1 MSLTQSYVGGVY
13 EEQGLEAVRCWLEPL
28 FRPYMVE
35 AYRVVRVQHGLPPT
49 SDYTHDQ
56 SSTTPNMGIRMPFTP
71 TWSTPPPSRI
81 AASIGHLSL
90 FNQLLQQKSKTIE
103 WVYSDSAGA
112 GTRTTPI
119 WIVKA
124 MVENECLGRG
134 QGSTKKAAKNE
145 AAKEGLVKLG
155 VYESYVPSSAPTLK
169 TLDRRIS
176 LAVSRL

>member
-1 MSLTQSYVGGVY
+1 
-13 EEQGLEAVRCWLEPL
+13 
-28 FRPYMVE
+28 
-35 AYRVVRVQHGLPPT
+35 
-49 SDYTHDQ
+49 
-56 SSTTPNMGIRMPFTP
+56 MPFTP

-155 VYESYVPSSAPTLK
+155 VYESYVPSSPPTLK

-176 LAVSRL
+176 LAVSQL

>member
-13 EEQGLEAVRCWLEPL
+13 EEQGLEAVRGWLEPL

-56 SSTTPNMGIRMPFTP
+56 SSTAPNMGIRMPFTP

-155 VYESYVPSSAPTLK
+155 VYESYVPSSPPTLIK
-169 TLDRRIS
+169 LDRRIS
-176 LAVSRL
+176 LAVSQL